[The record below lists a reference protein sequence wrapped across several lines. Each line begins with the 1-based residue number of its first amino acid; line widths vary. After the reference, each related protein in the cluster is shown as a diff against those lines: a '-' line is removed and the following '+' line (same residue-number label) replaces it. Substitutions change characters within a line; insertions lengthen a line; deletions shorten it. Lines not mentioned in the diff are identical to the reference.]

1 MTAVSVR
8 ALSLASRRGS
18 AVPEDAS
25 DTTRRDCLCHVEDV
39 ADRFR
44 FQDDR
49 CQSSADLEKS
59 FPYLRKSSHDLEK
72 SSHDRKKSSHDG
84 KKSSPVLSK
93 FSAVLERSLHAL
105 FRLRADR

>member
-1 MTAVSVR
+1 MTAVSGR

-44 FQDDR
+44 LQGDR

-72 SSHDRKKSSHDG
+72 SSHDRKKSS
-84 KKSSPVLSK
+84 PVLSK